1 MFQPMEFK
9 MATRLLVLLTAA
21 TLTTAN
27 TGALVRSELG
37 QPLTSST
44 LQWVSID
51 GHRTAIPHDAVLGGH
66 VNREKSYICRTRQSN
81 LQEIGTSDGVICRII
96 SYGRIV
102 DEPTFQIL
110 VNSNHAGRVI
120 WSAWDRSQTSFF
132 RAVQNGN
139 YFIGRRLGPN
149 GNSYV
154 GHLDP
159 NRRGTIYTI
168 DEQDQIHE
176 SSQGE
181 TICFLISQ
189 LTSLHIALQHSYF
202 SASKSSSSVFSINIM
217 TYSFIIMNSHLSVVF
232 RKNYSNS
239 HWMLNA
245 GKAMLDKTPTVKR
258 SF

>member
-1 MFQPMEFK
+1 MEFK
-9 MATRLLVLLTAA
+9 MATSLLVLLTTA

-51 GHRTAIPHDAVLGGH
+51 GHRTEIPHDAVVGGH
-66 VNREKSYICRTRQSN
+66 VNKEKTYICRSRKSN
-81 LQEIGTSDGVICRII
+81 LREMGTSDGSSCRII

-102 DEPTFQIL
+102 DEFTFEIL
-110 VNSNHAGRVI
+110 VNVNHAGRVI
-120 WSAWDRSQTSFF
+120 WNKWDRSQTSFF

-139 YFIGRRLGPN
+139 YFIGRRLEPN

-159 NRRGTIYTI
+159 DNRGTIYTV
-168 DEQDQIHE
+168 DELGEIHK

-181 TICFLISQ
+181 TDHSLLFTFISRYFNT
-189 LTSLHIALQHSYF
+189 LMSTTS
-202 SASKSSSSVFSINIM
+202 
-217 TYSFIIMNSHLSVVF
+217 T
-232 RKNYSNS
+232 
-239 HWMLNA
+239 
-245 GKAMLDKTPTVKR
+245 
-258 SF
+258 